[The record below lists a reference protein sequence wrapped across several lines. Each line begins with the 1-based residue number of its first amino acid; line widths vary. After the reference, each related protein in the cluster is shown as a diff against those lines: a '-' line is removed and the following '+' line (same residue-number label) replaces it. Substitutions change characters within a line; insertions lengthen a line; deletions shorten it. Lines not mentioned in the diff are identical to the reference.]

1 MNKTFMK
8 LRALILKLKSQRI
21 DQIEELIVFC
31 SSFRSK
37 ENLLW
42 NDFMSIRQN
51 RNKVYRKFQVKFY
64 KFDPKWL
71 RSHRNYFKQENR
83 GFGEDLFHSYWLSLI
98 ETYKPLRLLEIGVY
112 RGQTISLWALIAKK
126 LNMNIEIIGISPLDD
141 SGDDV
146 SSYLKLDYEIDIF
159 RNFEKFNL
167 PKPILIKG
175 LSKEHSDLIKTG
187 MWDLIYID
195 GSHNYSDV
203 KIDLDLAYFGLKV
216 GGLLVLDDSSL
227 YTDFKPL
234 FSNAFRGHPGPSR
247 VFLEIERNKWKFV
260 MGVGHNNI
268 LQKI

>member
-1 MNKTFMK
+1 MNKIFIK
-8 LRALILKLKSQRI
+8 LKVLILKFKSQRI
-21 DQIEELIVFC
+21 DQIEELIIFV
-31 SSFRSK
+31 SSLRNK
-37 ENLLW
+37 ENLCW
-42 NDFMSIRQN
+42 NDFLSIREN

-64 KFDPKWL
+64 KFDPRWL
-71 RSHRNYFKQENR
+71 RSHRNYFKKENR
-83 GFGEDLFHSYWLSLI
+83 GFGEDSFHSYWLSLI

-126 LNMNIEIIGISPLDD
+126 LNMDIEIIGISPLDD

-146 SSYLKLDYEIDIF
+146 SSYLELDYEIDIS
-159 RNFEKFNL
+159 RNFEKFDL
-167 PKPILIKG
+167 SKPILIKG
-175 LSKEHSDLIKTG
+175 LSKEHGDLIKTG

-195 GSHNYSDV
+195 GSHNYPDV
-203 KIDLDLAYFGLKV
+203 KIDLDLAYFGLKS